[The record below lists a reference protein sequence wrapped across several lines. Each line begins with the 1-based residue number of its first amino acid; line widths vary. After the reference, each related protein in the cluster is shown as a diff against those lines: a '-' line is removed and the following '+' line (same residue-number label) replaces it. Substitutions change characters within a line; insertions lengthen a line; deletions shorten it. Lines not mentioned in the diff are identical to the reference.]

1 MVLNARNGATRLSV
15 TELGNR
21 RQTGRFNLGAAIGE
35 AAAGYAGCVGDARV
49 RIVCRQPIARHLG
62 ARDRGDQQA
71 SVGVLRR
78 GHDRLDAPRL
88 DDMGAVQNKDR
99 VAVAPC
105 RNLARLL

>member
-1 MVLNARNGATRLSV
+1 M
-15 TELGNR
+15 
-21 RQTGRFNLGAAIGE
+21 
-35 AAAGYAGCVGDARV
+35 
-49 RIVCRQPIARHLG
+49 
-62 ARDRGDQQA
+62 
-71 SVGVLRR
+71 LRR